1 MDTLH
6 QSNYDINLATSRLV
20 PRGPV
25 LCADELEA
33 WTQEEAKRFEDGL
46 QEQKDFLYIQR
57 KYVNRPFDRWCA
69 LCHDGVGGGGIL

>member
-57 KYVNRPFDRWCA
+57 KYVNRPFGRQCI
-69 LCHDGVGGGGIL
+69 V